1 MASQS
6 SETSVQGLVHDL
18 EQGSLAIMV
27 RRTLLIVGVIA
38 ITAIYIIFKF
48 RGLEH
53 GMGMDQ
59 AQIAREI
66 ARGKGFT
73 TQTIRPLAL
82 AQLEDHGKQID
93 GNRFP
98 DTYHAPLNPLV
109 EAPLMFFVKKGWNT
123 EAKNQEIIYA
133 GDRLIAI
140 LAILFF
146 LGAVLINYFTA
157 RRLFDERL
165 SVFGTGLTLVTDL
178 FWKYSMSG
186 LPQML
191 MLLIFSV
198 IIHLVV
204 RAISAKTEGR
214 AFGLT
219 LSGIGALFGLL
230 MLTHG
235 LTAWILL
242 GFVFYVALTFT
253 PRFINGLLVL
263 AVALAVY
270 SPWVARNM
278 KVSGTPF
285 GVSYYAELDEVKQS
299 EAAWM
304 RQPTTTLGI
313 GVSWF
318 RSKLTEQIIDQSG
331 RLLMLLGAGI
341 AAPMFFVSLMHRF
354 KRKETADLRWALLS
368 MWVFAFLGMTLAGQ
382 NDALIS
388 ANQLHI
394 LFIPFM
400 LFYGM
405 AMLLILWARLD
416 IHLQYAR
423 EAFITVIFL
432 VSSVQLI
439 LTLLPKGTSVAFAW
453 PPYCPPIIALLNK
466 WMQPDEV
473 IASDMPYAVAWY
485 ADRKSIWLPDSVED
499 FNAINDYNQLGMQ
512 INGLYLTPV
521 TSRLG
526 LFPNVASGEYKNWS
540 GIILRNGQA
549 LAKFPLKAFVPLP
562 ISGESIF
569 YSDRERWAK
578 GS

>member
-1 MASQS
+1 MAQS
-6 SETSVQGLVHDL
+6 TETSVQGLVHDL

-27 RRTLLIVGVIA
+27 RRILLIVCVFAIA
-38 ITAIYIIFKF
+38 MIYIIFKF

-73 TQTIRPLAL
+73 TQTIRPLAI
-82 AQLEDHGKQID
+82 AQLESHGKPVD
-93 GNRFP
+93 GDHFP
-98 DTYHAPLNPLV
+98 DTYHAPLNSLL
-109 EAPLMFFVKKGWNT
+109 EAPLMLFVKGGWNT
-123 EAKNQEIIYA
+123 EAKNQETIYA
-133 GDRLIAI
+133 GDRLVAI
-140 LAILFF
+140 LSILFF
-146 LGAVLINYFTA
+146 LGSVLINYFTA

-165 SVFGTGLTLVTDL
+165 AVFGTGLTLVTDL

-191 MLLIFSV
+191 MLLIFSG
-198 IIHLVV
+198 IIYLVV
-204 RAISAKTEGR
+204 HAISAQAEGR

-230 MLTHG
+230 MLAHG

-242 GFVFYVALTFT
+242 GFVFFVAFAFT

-270 SPWVARNM
+270 SPWVVRNM

-285 GVSYYAELDEVKQS
+285 GISYYAELDEVKQS

-318 RSKLTEQIIDQSG
+318 RAKLTEQIIDQSG

-354 KRKETADLRWALLS
+354 KRKETASLRWALLS
-368 MWVFAFLGMTLAGQ
+368 MWFFAFLGMTLAGQ

-394 LFIPFM
+394 LFVPFM
-400 LFYGM
+400 VFYGM

-416 IHLQYAR
+416 IHFQYAR

-432 VSSVQLI
+432 ISSVQLI
-439 LTLLPKGTSVAFAW
+439 LTLLPRGNFVAFAW
-453 PPYCPPIIALLNK
+453 PPYCPPIIALMNK
-466 WMQPDEV
+466 WMAPNEI

-485 ADRKSIWLPDSVED
+485 ADRKSVWLPNSVED

-521 TSRLG
+521 TSRLA

-549 LAKFPLKAFVPLP
+549 LAKFPLKSFVPLP

-569 YSDRERWAK
+569 YSDRERWVK
-578 GS
+578 GG